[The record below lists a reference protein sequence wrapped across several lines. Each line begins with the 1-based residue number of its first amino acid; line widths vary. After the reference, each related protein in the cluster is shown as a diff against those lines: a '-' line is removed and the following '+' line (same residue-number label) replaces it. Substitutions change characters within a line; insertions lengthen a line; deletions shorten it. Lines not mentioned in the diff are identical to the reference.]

1 LFFLFSSQ
9 LENII
14 IIKIKKLRN
23 KKIKS
28 NNLLILKII
37 LILTKK
43 MKNNQY
49 LKMKN
54 VVLLILI
61 FFLNHMF
68 AQNQTIEDDFE
79 GNGTITNWFGDNCNI
94 DTNQTN
100 LYVDSNNNSATVL
113 KYDDVGGTYS
123 NVRFEVNN
131 TFDLSSDYVFTLKI
145 YVPSPGLTGNQT
157 NQVSLKLQD
166 GSLNEPWSTQSEIL
180 KPIILDQ
187 WQTVSFDFLNDNY
200 INLDQNSPP
209 PSQRMDFNRVL
220 IQVNGENNND
230 LVLAYIDDFYYNGT
244 VAVDPIYDTLIWS
257 DEFDGEGAIDSSK
270 WHHQTLLPNGSS
282 WYNNE
287 IQHYTDRIDNSNI
300 SNGVLNIVGKKEVY
314 NSQGVTKQ
322 YTSARLNSKFA
333 FQYGKIEI
341 RAKLPSGIG
350 TWPAIWT
357 LGKNIN
363 ENGAYWY
370 NQGYGTT
377 SWPACGEIDIMEHW
391 GYNQNYI
398 QSATHTP
405 SSYGGTLNIGGQVIP
420 TASSEFHIY
429 TLLWYPDR
437 LIFSVDGN
445 IHYIY
450 KPIELNNDTWPFNE
464 EQYLLLNFAI
474 LPDIDPNFVVD
485 ALEVE
490 YVRVYQSAPLSI
502 NEIDNSSSFRL
513 INTPNPAKNYTII
526 SYNLPDNADV
536 KLYIHNVNGQLIQ
549 TLIEEKQTAGQYQIK
564 WNLDNLLSGIYFYTL
579 KTENNIV
586 TKKCIVN
593 M

>member
-1 LFFLFSSQ
+1 MRDLIL
-9 LENII
+9 II
-14 IIKIKKLRN
+14 IISFSSHI
-23 KKIKS
+23 
-28 NNLLILKII
+28 
-37 LILTKK
+37 
-43 MKNNQY
+43 
-49 LKMKN
+49 
-54 VVLLILI
+54 
-61 FFLNHMF
+61 F

-94 DTNQTN
+94 NTNQTN
-100 LYVDSNNNSATVL
+100 LYADSNNNSATVL

-123 NVRFEVNN
+123 NVRFEINN
-131 TFDLSSDYVFTLKI
+131 TFNLLSDYVFTLKI
-145 YVPSPGLTGNQT
+145 YVPSSGLTGSQT

-187 WQTVSFDFLNDNY
+187 WQTISFDFLNDNY
-200 INLDQNSPP
+200 INLDQNSQPP
-209 PSQRMDFNRVL
+209 TQRTDFNRVL

-244 VAVDPIYDTLIWS
+244 ITVDPIYDTLIWS
-257 DEFDGEGAIDSSK
+257 DEFEGEGVIDNSK
-270 WHHQTLLPNGSS
+270 WYHQTLLPNGSS

-287 IQHYTDRIDNSNI
+287 IQHYTDRIDNSNV
-300 SNGVLNIVGKKEVY
+300 SNGVLNIVGRKEVY
-314 NSQGVTKQ
+314 SSQGVTKQ

-341 RAKLPSGIG
+341 RAKLPSGLG

-363 ENGAYWY
+363 ENGAYWD

-391 GYNQNYI
+391 GYNQNYV

-405 SSYGGTLNIGGQVIP
+405 SSYGGTVNIGGQVIP
-420 TASSEFHIY
+420 TASSEFHTY

-437 LIFSVDGN
+437 LVFSVDGN
-445 IHYIY
+445 IHYTY
-450 KPIELNNDTWPFNE
+450 KPIELNSDTWPFNE

-474 LPDIDPNFVVD
+474 LPDIDPNFVAD
-485 ALEVE
+485 TLEVE

-502 NEIDNSSSFRL
+502 DEIDNSISFGL
-513 INTPNPAKNYTII
+513 INTPNPAKDYTII
-526 SYNLPDNADV
+526 SYHLPNNADV
-536 KLYIHNVNGQLIQ
+536 QLYIHNVNGQLIQ
-549 TLIEEKQTAGQYQIK
+549 TLIEEKQTAGQHQIK
-564 WNLDNLLSGIYFYTL
+564 WDLNNLLSGIYFYTL

-586 TKKCIVN
+586 TKKCIIN
-593 M
+593 K

>member
-1 LFFLFSSQ
+1 MRNLIL
-9 LENII
+9 LII
-14 IIKIKKLRN
+14 IIFSSHI
-23 KKIKS
+23 
-28 NNLLILKII
+28 
-37 LILTKK
+37 
-43 MKNNQY
+43 
-49 LKMKN
+49 
-54 VVLLILI
+54 
-61 FFLNHMF
+61 F
-68 AQNQTIEDDFE
+68 AQNQTVEDDFE

-94 DTNQTN
+94 NTNQTN
-100 LYVDSNNNSATVL
+100 LYADSNNNSATVL
-113 KYDDVGGTYS
+113 KYDDLGDTYS
-123 NVRFEVNN
+123 NVRFEINN
-131 TFDLSSDYVFTLKI
+131 TFNLSSDYVFTFKI
-145 YVPSPGLTGNQT
+145 YVPSFGLTGNQT

-180 KPIILDQ
+180 KPITLDQ

-200 INLDQNSPP
+200 INLDQNSQPP
-209 PSQRMDFNRVL
+209 TQRTDFNRVI

-244 VAVDPIYDTLIWS
+244 IAVDPIYDTLIWS
-257 DEFDGEGAIDSSK
+257 DDFEGEGAIDSSK
-270 WHHQTLLPNGSS
+270 WYHQTLLPNGSS

-287 IQHYTDRIDNSNI
+287 IQHYTDRIDNSNV
-300 SNGVLNIVGKKEVY
+300 SNGVLNIVGKKEEF

-341 RAKLPSGIG
+341 RAKLPSGLG

-363 ENGAYWY
+363 ENGAYWD

-391 GYNQNYI
+391 GYNQNYV

-405 SSYGGTLNIGGQVIP
+405 SSYGGTVNIGGQVIP
-420 TASSEFHIY
+420 TASSEFHTY

-437 LIFSVDGN
+437 LVFSVDGN
-445 IHYIY
+445 IHYTY
-450 KPIELNNDTWPFNE
+450 KPIELNSDTWPFNE

-474 LPDIDPNFVVD
+474 LPDIDPNFVAD
-485 ALEVE
+485 TLEVE

-502 NEIDNSSSFRL
+502 NEIDNSKSFGL

-526 SYNLPDNADV
+526 SYNLPDNANIQ
-536 KLYIHNVNGQLIQ
+536 LYIHNVNGQLIK
-549 TLIEEKQTAGQYQIK
+549 TLLEEKQTAGKHQIK
-564 WNLDNLLSGIYFYTL
+564 WNTDNLLSGIYFYTL
-579 KTENNIV
+579 KTENNIM
-586 TKKCIVN
+586 TKKCIISK
-593 M
+593 

>member
-1 LFFLFSSQ
+1 MRNLILLIIVIFSSH
-9 LENII
+9 I
-14 IIKIKKLRN
+14 
-23 KKIKS
+23 
-28 NNLLILKII
+28 
-37 LILTKK
+37 
-43 MKNNQY
+43 
-49 LKMKN
+49 
-54 VVLLILI
+54 
-61 FFLNHMF
+61 F
-68 AQNQTIEDDFE
+68 AQNQTVEDDFE
-79 GNGTITNWFGDNCNI
+79 GNGTITNWFGDDCNI
-94 DTNQTN
+94 NANQTN
-100 LYVDSNNNSATVL
+100 LYADSNNNSATVL

-123 NVRFEVNN
+123 NVRFEINN
-131 TFDLSSDYVFTLKI
+131 TFNLLSDYVFTLKI
-145 YVPSPGLTGNQT
+145 YVPSSGLTGSQT

-187 WQTVSFDFLNDNY
+187 WQTISFDFLNDNY
-200 INLDQNSPP
+200 INLDQNSQPP
-209 PSQRMDFNRVL
+209 TQRTDFNRVL

-244 VAVDPIYDTLIWS
+244 ITVDPIYDTLIWS
-257 DEFDGEGAIDSSK
+257 DEFEGEGVIDNSK

-287 IQHYTDRIDNSNI
+287 IQHYTDRIDNSNV
-300 SNGVLNIVGKKEVY
+300 SNGVLNIVAKKEVY
-314 NSQGVTKQ
+314 SSQGVTKQ

-341 RAKLPSGIG
+341 RAKLPSGLG

-363 ENGAYWY
+363 ENGAYWD

-391 GYNQNYI
+391 GYNQNYV

-405 SSYGGTLNIGGQVIP
+405 SSYGGTVNIGGQVIP
-420 TASSEFHIY
+420 TASSEFHTY

-437 LIFSVDGN
+437 LVFSVDGN
-445 IHYIY
+445 IHYTY
-450 KPIELNNDTWPFNE
+450 KPIELNSDTWPFNE

-474 LPDIDPNFVVD
+474 LPDIDPNFVAD
-485 ALEVE
+485 TLEVE

-502 NEIDNSSSFRL
+502 DEIDNSISFGL
-513 INTPNPAKNYTII
+513 INTPNPAKDYTII
-526 SYNLPDNADV
+526 GYHLPNNADV
-536 KLYIHNVNGQLIQ
+536 QLYIHNVNGQLIQ
-549 TLIEEKQTAGQYQIK
+549 TLIEEKQTAGQHQIK
-564 WNLDNLLSGIYFYTL
+564 WDLNNLLSGIYFYTL

-586 TKKCIVN
+586 TKKCIIN
-593 M
+593 K

>member
-1 LFFLFSSQ
+1 MRELILAIIISFSSH
-9 LENII
+9 
-14 IIKIKKLRN
+14 
-23 KKIKS
+23 
-28 NNLLILKII
+28 IL
-37 LILTKK
+37 
-43 MKNNQY
+43 
-49 LKMKN
+49 
-54 VVLLILI
+54 
-61 FFLNHMF
+61 
-68 AQNQTIEDDFE
+68 AQNQTVEDDFE

-94 DTNQTN
+94 NTNQTN
-100 LYVDSNNNSATVL
+100 LYADSNNNSATVL

-123 NVRFEVNN
+123 NVRFEINN
-131 TFDLSSDYVFTLKI
+131 TFNLLSDYVFTLKI
-145 YVPSPGLTGNQT
+145 YVPSSGLTGSQT

-166 GSLNEPWSTQSEIL
+166 GLLNEPWSTQSEIL

-187 WQTVSFDFLNDNY
+187 WQTISFDFLNDNY
-200 INLDQNSPP
+200 INLDQNSQPP
-209 PSQRMDFNRVL
+209 TQRTDFNRVL

-244 VAVDPIYDTLIWS
+244 ITVDPIYDTLIWS
-257 DEFDGEGAIDSSK
+257 DEFEGEGVIDNSK

-287 IQHYTDRIDNSNI
+287 IQHYTDRIDNSNV
-300 SNGVLNIVGKKEVY
+300 SNGVLNIVAKKEVY
-314 NSQGVTKQ
+314 SSQGVTKQ

-341 RAKLPSGIG
+341 RAKLPSGLG

-363 ENGAYWY
+363 ENGAYWD

-391 GYNQNYI
+391 GYNQNYV

-405 SSYGGTLNIGGQVIP
+405 SSYGGTVNIGGQLIP
-420 TASSEFHIY
+420 TASSEFHTY
-429 TLLWYPDR
+429 TLLWYPDK

-445 IHYIY
+445 IHYTY
-450 KPIELNNDTWPFNE
+450 KPIELNSDTWPFNE

-474 LPDIDPNFVVD
+474 LPDIDPNFVAD
-485 ALEVE
+485 TLEVE

-502 NEIDNSSSFRL
+502 NEIDNSKSFGL

-526 SYNLPDNADV
+526 SYNLPDNANV
-536 KLYIHNVNGQLIQ
+536 QLYIQNVNGQLIK
-549 TLIEEKQTAGQYQIK
+549 TLLEEKQTAGKHQIK
-564 WNLDNLLSGIYFYTL
+564 WNTDNLLSGIYFFTL

-586 TKKCIVN
+586 TKKCIISK
-593 M
+593 

>member
-1 LFFLFSSQ
+1 MRNLILLIIVIFSSH
-9 LENII
+9 I
-14 IIKIKKLRN
+14 
-23 KKIKS
+23 
-28 NNLLILKII
+28 
-37 LILTKK
+37 
-43 MKNNQY
+43 
-49 LKMKN
+49 
-54 VVLLILI
+54 
-61 FFLNHMF
+61 F
-68 AQNQTIEDDFE
+68 AQNQTVEDDFE
-79 GNGTITNWFGDNCNI
+79 GNGTITNWFGDDCNI
-94 DTNQTN
+94 NANQTN
-100 LYVDSNNNSATVL
+100 LYADSNNNSATVL

-123 NVRFEVNN
+123 NVRFEINN
-131 TFDLSSDYVFTLKI
+131 TFNLLSDYVFTLKI
-145 YVPSPGLTGNQT
+145 YVPSSGLTGSQT

-187 WQTVSFDFLNDNY
+187 WQTISFDFLNDNY
-200 INLDQNSPP
+200 INLDQNSQPP
-209 PSQRMDFNRVL
+209 TQRTDFNRVL

-244 VAVDPIYDTLIWS
+244 ITVDPIYDTLIWS
-257 DEFDGEGAIDSSK
+257 DEFEGEGVIDNSK

-287 IQHYTDRIDNSNI
+287 IQHYTDRIDNSNV
-300 SNGVLNIVGKKEVY
+300 SNGVLNIVAKKEVY
-314 NSQGVTKQ
+314 SSQGVTKQ

-341 RAKLPSGIG
+341 RAKLPSGLG

-363 ENGAYWY
+363 ENGAYWD

-391 GYNQNYI
+391 GYNQNYV

-405 SSYGGTLNIGGQVIP
+405 SSYGGTVNIGGQVIP
-420 TASSEFHIY
+420 TASSEFHTY

-437 LIFSVDGN
+437 LVFSVDGN
-445 IHYIY
+445 IHYTY
-450 KPIELNNDTWPFNE
+450 KPIELNSDTWPFNE

-474 LPDIDPNFVVD
+474 LPDINPNFVAD
-485 ALEVE
+485 SLEVD

-502 NEIDNSSSFRL
+502 DEIDNSTSFGL
-513 INTPNPAKNYTII
+513 INTPNPAKDFTII
-526 SYNLPDNADV
+526 SYHLPNNADV
-536 KLYIHNVNGQLIQ
+536 QLYIHNVNGQLIQ
-549 TLIEEKQTAGQYQIK
+549 TLIEEKQTAGQHQIK
-564 WNLDNLLSGIYFYTL
+564 WDLNNLLSGIYFYTL

-586 TKKCIVN
+586 TKKCIIN
-593 M
+593 K

>member
-1 LFFLFSSQ
+1 MRNLIL
-9 LENII
+9 LII
-14 IIKIKKLRN
+14 IIFSSHI
-23 KKIKS
+23 
-28 NNLLILKII
+28 
-37 LILTKK
+37 
-43 MKNNQY
+43 
-49 LKMKN
+49 
-54 VVLLILI
+54 
-61 FFLNHMF
+61 F
-68 AQNQTIEDDFE
+68 AQNQTVEDDFE
-79 GNGTITNWFGDNCNI
+79 GNGTITNWFGDDCNI
-94 DTNQTN
+94 NANQTN
-100 LYVDSNNNSATVL
+100 LYADSNNNSATVL

-123 NVRFEVNN
+123 NVRFEINN
-131 TFDLSSDYVFTLKI
+131 TFNLLSDYVFTLKI
-145 YVPSPGLTGNQT
+145 YVPSSGLTGSQT

-187 WQTVSFDFLNDNY
+187 WQTISFDFLNDNY
-200 INLDQNSPP
+200 INLDQNSQQPT
-209 PSQRMDFNRVL
+209 QRTDFNRVL

-244 VAVDPIYDTLIWS
+244 IAVDPIYDTLIWS
-257 DEFDGEGAIDSSK
+257 DEFDGEGAIDNSK
-270 WHHQTLLPNGSS
+270 WYHQTLLPNGSS

-287 IQHYTDRIDNSNI
+287 IQHYTDRIDNSNV
-300 SNGVLNIVGKKEVY
+300 SNGVLNIVGKKEEF

-341 RAKLPSGIG
+341 RAKLPSGLG

-363 ENGAYWY
+363 ENGAYWD

-391 GYNQNYI
+391 GYNQNYV

-405 SSYGGTLNIGGQVIP
+405 SSYGGTVNIGGQVIP
-420 TASSEFHIY
+420 TASSEFHTY

-437 LIFSVDGN
+437 LVFSIDEN
-445 IHYIY
+445 IHYTY
-450 KPIELNNDTWPFNE
+450 KPIELNSDTWPFNE

-474 LPDIDPNFVVD
+474 LPDIDPNFVAD
-485 ALEVE
+485 IFEVE

-502 NEIDNSSSFRL
+502 DEIDNSISFGL
-513 INTPNPAKNYTII
+513 INTPNPAKDFTII
-526 SYNLPDNADV
+526 SYHLPNNTDV
-536 KLYIHNVNGQLIQ
+536 QLYIHNVNGQLIQ
-549 TLIEEKQTAGQYQIK
+549 TLIEEKQTAGQHQIK
-564 WNLDNLLSGIYFYTL
+564 WDLNNLLSGIYFYTL

-586 TKKCIVN
+586 TKKCIIN

>member
-1 LFFLFSSQ
+1 MRNLIL
-9 LENII
+9 LII
-14 IIKIKKLRN
+14 IIFSSHI
-23 KKIKS
+23 
-28 NNLLILKII
+28 
-37 LILTKK
+37 
-43 MKNNQY
+43 
-49 LKMKN
+49 
-54 VVLLILI
+54 
-61 FFLNHMF
+61 F
-68 AQNQTIEDDFE
+68 AQNQTVEDDFE

-94 DTNQTN
+94 NTNQTN
-100 LYVDSNNNSATVL
+100 LYADSNNNSATVL

-123 NVRFEVNN
+123 NVRFEINN
-131 TFDLSSDYVFTLKI
+131 TFNLLSDYVFTLKI
-145 YVPSPGLTGNQT
+145 YVPSSGLTGSQT

-187 WQTVSFDFLNDNY
+187 WQTINFDFLNDNY
-200 INLDQNSPP
+200 INLDQNSQPP
-209 PSQRMDFNRVL
+209 TQRTDFNRVL

-244 VAVDPIYDTLIWS
+244 ITVDPIYDTLIWS
-257 DEFDGEGAIDSSK
+257 DEFEEEGVIDNSK

-287 IQHYTDRIDNSNI
+287 IQHYTDRIDNSNV
-300 SNGVLNIVGKKEVY
+300 SNGVLNIVAKKEVY
-314 NSQGVTKQ
+314 SSQGVTKQ

-341 RAKLPSGIG
+341 RAKLPSGLG

-363 ENGAYWY
+363 ENGAYWD

-391 GYNQNYI
+391 GYNQNYV

-405 SSYGGTLNIGGQVIP
+405 SSYGGTVNIGGQVIP
-420 TASSEFHIY
+420 TASSEFHTY

-437 LIFSVDGN
+437 LVFSVDGN
-445 IHYIY
+445 IHYTY
-450 KPIELNNDTWPFNE
+450 KPIELNSDAWPFNE
-464 EQYLLLNFAI
+464 DQYLLLNFAI
-474 LPDIDPNFVVD
+474 LPDIDPNFVAD
-485 ALEVE
+485 TLEVE

-502 NEIDNSSSFRL
+502 DEIDNSISFGL
-513 INTPNPAKNYTII
+513 INTPNPAKDFTII
-526 SYNLPDNADV
+526 SYHLPNNTDV
-536 KLYIHNVNGQLIQ
+536 QLYIHNVNGQLIQ
-549 TLIEEKQTAGQYQIK
+549 TLIEEKQTAGQHQIK
-564 WNLDNLLSGIYFYTL
+564 WDLNNLLSGIYFYTL

-586 TKKCIVN
+586 TKKCIIN
-593 M
+593 K

>member
-1 LFFLFSSQ
+1 
-9 LENII
+9 
-14 IIKIKKLRN
+14 
-23 KKIKS
+23 
-28 NNLLILKII
+28 
-37 LILTKK
+37 
-43 MKNNQY
+43 
-49 LKMKN
+49 MKN

-287 IQHYTDRIDNSNI
+287 IQHYTDRIDNSNV

-474 LPDIDPNFVVD
+474 LPDIDPNFVAD
-485 ALEVE
+485 TLEVE
-490 YVRVYQSAPLSI
+490 YVRIYQSAPLSI

-579 KTENNIV
+579 KTENNIM

>member
-1 LFFLFSSQ
+1 MRNLIL
-9 LENII
+9 LII
-14 IIKIKKLRN
+14 IIFSSHI
-23 KKIKS
+23 
-28 NNLLILKII
+28 
-37 LILTKK
+37 
-43 MKNNQY
+43 
-49 LKMKN
+49 
-54 VVLLILI
+54 
-61 FFLNHMF
+61 F
-68 AQNQTIEDDFE
+68 AQNQTVEDDFE

-94 DTNQTN
+94 NTNQTN
-100 LYVDSNNNSATVL
+100 LYADSNNNSATIL
-113 KYDDVGGTYS
+113 KYNDVGGTYS
-123 NVRFEVNN
+123 NVRFEINN
-131 TFDLSSDYVFTLKI
+131 TFNLLSDYVFTLKI
-145 YVPSPGLTGNQT
+145 YVPSSGLTGSQT

-187 WQTVSFDFLNDNY
+187 WQTISFDFLNDNY
-200 INLDQNSPP
+200 INLDQNSQPP
-209 PSQRMDFNRVL
+209 TQRTDFNRVL

-244 VAVDPIYDTLIWS
+244 ITVDPIYDTLIWS
-257 DEFDGEGAIDSSK
+257 DEFEGEGVIDSSK

-287 IQHYTDRIDNSNI
+287 IQHYTDRIDNSNV
-300 SNGVLNIVGKKEVY
+300 SNGVLNIVAKKEVY
-314 NSQGVTKQ
+314 SSQGVTKQ

-341 RAKLPSGIG
+341 RAKLPSGLG

-363 ENGAYWY
+363 ENGAYWD

-391 GYNQNYI
+391 GYNQNYV

-405 SSYGGTLNIGGQVIP
+405 SSYGGTVNIGGQVIP
-420 TASSEFHIY
+420 TASSEFHTY

-437 LIFSVDGN
+437 LVFSVDGN
-445 IHYIY
+445 IHYTY
-450 KPIELNNDTWPFNE
+450 KPIELNSDTWPFNE

-474 LPDIDPNFVVD
+474 LPDIDPNFVAD
-485 ALEVE
+485 TLEVE

-502 NEIDNSSSFRL
+502 DEIDNSISFGL

-526 SYNLPDNADV
+526 SYNLPDNANV
-536 KLYIHNVNGQLIQ
+536 QLYIHNVNGQLIK
-549 TLIEEKQTAGQYQIK
+549 TLLEEKQTAGKHQIK
-564 WNLDNLLSGIYFYTL
+564 WNTDNLLSGIYFYTL

-586 TKKCIVN
+586 IKKCIISK
-593 M
+593 

>member
-1 LFFLFSSQ
+1 
-9 LENII
+9 
-14 IIKIKKLRN
+14 
-23 KKIKS
+23 
-28 NNLLILKII
+28 
-37 LILTKK
+37 
-43 MKNNQY
+43 
-49 LKMKN
+49 MKN

-94 DTNQTN
+94 NTNQTN
-100 LYVDSNNNSATVL
+100 LYADSNNNSATVL

-123 NVRFEVNN
+123 NVRFEINN
-131 TFDLSSDYVFTLKI
+131 TFNLLSDYVFTLKI
-145 YVPSPGLTGNQT
+145 YVPSSGLTGSQT

-270 WHHQTLLPNGSS
+270 WYHQTLLPNGSS

-287 IQHYTDRIDNSNI
+287 IQHYTDRIDNSNV

-314 NSQGVTKQ
+314 SSQGVTKQ

-363 ENGAYWY
+363 ENGAYWD

-391 GYNQNYI
+391 GYNQNYV

-405 SSYGGTLNIGGQVIP
+405 SSYGGTVNIGGQVIP
-420 TASSEFHIY
+420 TASSEFHTY

-437 LIFSVDGN
+437 LVFSVDGN
-445 IHYIY
+445 IHYTY
-450 KPIELNNDTWPFNE
+450 KPIELNSDTWPFNE

>member
-1 LFFLFSSQ
+1 MRNLIL
-9 LENII
+9 LII
-14 IIKIKKLRN
+14 IIFSSHI
-23 KKIKS
+23 
-28 NNLLILKII
+28 
-37 LILTKK
+37 
-43 MKNNQY
+43 
-49 LKMKN
+49 
-54 VVLLILI
+54 
-61 FFLNHMF
+61 F
-68 AQNQTIEDDFE
+68 AQNQTVEDDFE
-79 GNGTITNWFGDNCNI
+79 GNGTITNWFGDDCNI
-94 DTNQTN
+94 NANQTN
-100 LYVDSNNNSATVL
+100 LYADSNNNSATVL

-123 NVRFEVNN
+123 NVRFEINN
-131 TFDLSSDYVFTLKI
+131 TFNLLSDYVFTLNI
-145 YVPSPGLTGNQT
+145 YVPSSGLTGSQT

-287 IQHYTDRIDNSNI
+287 IQHYTDRIDNSNV
-300 SNGVLNIVGKKEVY
+300 SNGVLNIVAKKEVY
-314 NSQGVTKQ
+314 SSQGVTKQ

-363 ENGAYWY
+363 ENGAYWD

-391 GYNQNYI
+391 GYNQNYV

-405 SSYGGTLNIGGQVIP
+405 SSYGGTVNIGGQVIP
-420 TASSEFHIY
+420 TASSEFHTY

-437 LIFSVDGN
+437 LVFSVDGN

-526 SYNLPDNADV
+526 SYNLPDNEDV

-586 TKKCIVN
+586 TKKCVVN

>member
-1 LFFLFSSQ
+1 MRNLIL
-9 LENII
+9 II
-14 IIKIKKLRN
+14 II
-23 KKIKS
+23 
-28 NNLLILKII
+28 
-37 LILTKK
+37 
-43 MKNNQY
+43 
-49 LKMKN
+49 
-54 VVLLILI
+54 
-61 FFLNHMF
+61 FFSSHIYS
-68 AQNQTIEDDFE
+68 QNQTVEDDFE

-100 LYVDSNNNSATVL
+100 LYTDSNNNSATVL
-113 KYDDVGGTYS
+113 EYNDVGGTFS
-123 NVRFEVNN
+123 NVRFEINN
-131 TFDLSSDYVFTLKI
+131 TFNLSSDYVFTLKI
-145 YVPSPGLTGNQT
+145 YVPSSGLTGNQT

-209 PSQRMDFNRVL
+209 PSQRTDFNRVL

-244 VAVDPIYDTLIWS
+244 VTVDPIYDTLIWS

-270 WHHQTLLPNGSS
+270 WYHQTLLPNGSS

-287 IQHYTDRIDNSNI
+287 IQHYTDRIDNSNV

-363 ENGAYWY
+363 ENGAYWD

-391 GYNQNYI
+391 GYNQNYV

-405 SSYGGTLNIGGQVIP
+405 SSYGGTVNIGGQVIP
-420 TASSEFHIY
+420 TASSEFHTY
-429 TLLWYPDR
+429 TLLWYPDK

-450 KPIELNNDTWPFNE
+450 KPIELNNDTWPFSE

-474 LPDIDPNFVVD
+474 LPDIDPNFVAD
-485 ALEVE
+485 TLEVE
-490 YVRVYQSAPLSI
+490 YVRIYQSAPLSI
-502 NEIDNSSSFRL
+502 NEIDNSSSFGL

-526 SYNLPDNADV
+526 SYNLLDNADV

-549 TLIEEKQTAGQYQIK
+549 TLIEEKQTAGQHQIK
-564 WNLDNLLSGIYFYTL
+564 WNMDNLLSGIYFYTL

-586 TKKCIVN
+586 TKKCIIN

>member
-1 LFFLFSSQ
+1 MRELILMIIISFSSH
-9 LENII
+9 I
-14 IIKIKKLRN
+14 
-23 KKIKS
+23 
-28 NNLLILKII
+28 
-37 LILTKK
+37 
-43 MKNNQY
+43 
-49 LKMKN
+49 
-54 VVLLILI
+54 
-61 FFLNHMF
+61 F
-68 AQNQTIEDDFE
+68 AQNQTAEDDFE

-100 LYVDSNNNSATVL
+100 LYTDSSNNSATVL
-113 KYDDVGGTYS
+113 KYNDVGYTYS
-123 NVRFEVNN
+123 NVRFEINN
-131 TFDLSSDYVFTLKI
+131 TFNLSSDYVFTLKI
-145 YVPSPGLTGNQT
+145 YVPSSGLTGNQT

-209 PSQRMDFNRVL
+209 PTQRTDFNRVL

-230 LVLAYIDDFYYNGT
+230 LVLAYIDDVYYNGT

-257 DEFDGEGAIDSSK
+257 DEFDGEGTIDSSK
-270 WHHQTLLPNGSS
+270 WYHQTLLPNGSS

-287 IQHYTDRIDNSNI
+287 IQHYTDRIDNSNV

-314 NSQGVTKQ
+314 SSQGVTKQ

-341 RAKLPSGIG
+341 RAKLPSGLG

-363 ENGAYWY
+363 ENGAYWD

-391 GYNQNYI
+391 GYNQNYV

-405 SSYGGTLNIGGQVIP
+405 SSYGGTVNIGGQVIP
-420 TASSEFHIY
+420 TASSEFHTY
-429 TLLWYPDR
+429 TLLWYPDK

-445 IHYIY
+445 IHYTY
-450 KPIELNNDTWPFNE
+450 KPIELNSDTWPFNE

-474 LPDIDPNFVVD
+474 LPDIDPNFVAD
-485 ALEVE
+485 TLEVE
-490 YVRVYQSAPLSI
+490 YVRIYQSAPLSI
-502 NEIDNSSSFRL
+502 NEIDNSSSFGL

-526 SYNLPDNADV
+526 SYNLSDNADV
-536 KLYIHNVNGQLIQ
+536 KLYIHDVNGQLIQ
-549 TLIEEKQTAGQYQIK
+549 TLIEEKQTAGQHQIK
-564 WNLDNLLSGIYFYTL
+564 WNIDNLLSGIYFYTL

-586 TKKCIVN
+586 TKKCIIN

>member
-1 LFFLFSSQ
+1 MRNLILLIIVIFSSH
-9 LENII
+9 I
-14 IIKIKKLRN
+14 
-23 KKIKS
+23 
-28 NNLLILKII
+28 
-37 LILTKK
+37 
-43 MKNNQY
+43 
-49 LKMKN
+49 
-54 VVLLILI
+54 
-61 FFLNHMF
+61 F
-68 AQNQTIEDDFE
+68 AQNQTVEDDFE
-79 GNGTITNWFGDNCNI
+79 GNGTITNWFGDDCNI
-94 DTNQTN
+94 NTNQTN
-100 LYVDSNNNSATVL
+100 LYADSNNNSVTVL

-123 NVRFEVNN
+123 NVRFEINN
-131 TFDLSSDYVFTLKI
+131 TFNLLSDYVFTLKI
-145 YVPSPGLTGNQT
+145 YVPSSGLTGSQT

-187 WQTVSFDFLNDNY
+187 WQTISFDFLNDNY
-200 INLDQNSPP
+200 INLDQNSQPP
-209 PSQRMDFNRVL
+209 TQRTDFNRVL

-244 VAVDPIYDTLIWS
+244 ITVDPIYDTLIWS
-257 DEFDGEGAIDSSK
+257 DEFEGEGVIDNSK

-287 IQHYTDRIDNSNI
+287 IQHYTDRIDNSNV
-300 SNGVLNIVGKKEVY
+300 SNGVLNIVGKKEEF

-341 RAKLPSGIG
+341 RAKLPSGLG

-363 ENGAYWY
+363 ENGAYWD

-391 GYNQNYI
+391 GYNQNYV

-405 SSYGGTLNIGGQVIP
+405 SSYGGTVNIGGQVIP
-420 TASSEFHIY
+420 TASSEFHTY

-437 LIFSVDGN
+437 LVFSVDGN
-445 IHYIY
+445 IHYTY
-450 KPIELNNDTWPFNE
+450 KPIELNSNTWPFNE
-464 EQYLLLNFAI
+464 KQYLLLNFAI
-474 LPDIDPNFVVD
+474 LPDIDPNFVAD
-485 ALEVE
+485 TLEVE

-502 NEIDNSSSFRL
+502 NEIDNSKSFGL

-526 SYNLPDNADV
+526 SYNLPDNANIQ
-536 KLYIHNVNGQLIQ
+536 LYIHNVNGQLIK
-549 TLIEEKQTAGQYQIK
+549 TLLEEKQTAGKHQIK
-564 WNLDNLLSGIYFYTL
+564 WNTDNLLSGIYFYTL
-579 KTENNIV
+579 KTENNIM
-586 TKKCIVN
+586 TKKCIISK
-593 M
+593 

>member
-1 LFFLFSSQ
+1 MRNLIL
-9 LENII
+9 LII
-14 IIKIKKLRN
+14 IIFSSHI
-23 KKIKS
+23 
-28 NNLLILKII
+28 
-37 LILTKK
+37 
-43 MKNNQY
+43 
-49 LKMKN
+49 
-54 VVLLILI
+54 
-61 FFLNHMF
+61 F
-68 AQNQTIEDDFE
+68 AQNQTVEDDFE
-79 GNGTITNWFGDNCNI
+79 GNGTITNWFGYNCNI
-94 DTNQTN
+94 NTNQTN
-100 LYVDSNNNSATVL
+100 LYADSNNNSATVL

-123 NVRFEVNN
+123 NVRFEINN
-131 TFDLSSDYVFTLKI
+131 TFNLLSDYVFTLKI
-145 YVPSPGLTGNQT
+145 YVPSSGLTGSQT

-187 WQTVSFDFLNDNY
+187 WQTINFDFLNDNY
-200 INLDQNSPP
+200 INLDQNSQPP
-209 PSQRMDFNRVL
+209 TQRTDFNRVL

-244 VAVDPIYDTLIWS
+244 ITVDPIYDTLIWS
-257 DEFDGEGAIDSSK
+257 DEFEEEGVIDNSK

-287 IQHYTDRIDNSNI
+287 IQHYTDRIDNSNV
-300 SNGVLNIVGKKEVY
+300 SNGVLNIVAKKEVY
-314 NSQGVTKQ
+314 SSQGVTKQ

-341 RAKLPSGIG
+341 RAKLPSGLG

-363 ENGAYWY
+363 ENGAYWD

-391 GYNQNYI
+391 GYNQNYV

-405 SSYGGTLNIGGQVIP
+405 SSYGGTVNIGGQVIP
-420 TASSEFHIY
+420 TASSEFHTY

-437 LIFSVDGN
+437 LVFSVDGN
-445 IHYIY
+445 IHYTY
-450 KPIELNNDTWPFNE
+450 KPIELNSDAWPFNE

-474 LPDIDPNFVVD
+474 LPDIDPNFVAD
-485 ALEVE
+485 TLEVE

-502 NEIDNSSSFRL
+502 DEIDNSISFGL
-513 INTPNPAKNYTII
+513 INTPNPAKDFTII
-526 SYNLPDNADV
+526 SYHLPNNTDV
-536 KLYIHNVNGQLIQ
+536 QLYIHNVNGQLIQ
-549 TLIEEKQTAGQYQIK
+549 TLIEEKQTAGQHQIK
-564 WNLDNLLSGIYFYTL
+564 WDLNNLLSGIYFYTL

-586 TKKCIVN
+586 TKKCIIN
-593 M
+593 K

>member
-1 LFFLFSSQ
+1 
-9 LENII
+9 
-14 IIKIKKLRN
+14 
-23 KKIKS
+23 
-28 NNLLILKII
+28 
-37 LILTKK
+37 

-54 VVLLILI
+54 IVLLILI

-363 ENGAYWY
+363 ENGAYWD

-549 TLIEEKQTAGQYQIK
+549 TLIEEKQTAGQHQIK
-564 WNLDNLLSGIYFYTL
+564 WNMDNLLSGIYFYTL

-586 TKKCIVN
+586 TKKCIIN

>member
-1 LFFLFSSQ
+1 MRDLIL
-9 LENII
+9 II
-14 IIKIKKLRN
+14 IISFSSHI
-23 KKIKS
+23 
-28 NNLLILKII
+28 
-37 LILTKK
+37 
-43 MKNNQY
+43 
-49 LKMKN
+49 
-54 VVLLILI
+54 
-61 FFLNHMF
+61 F

-94 DTNQTN
+94 NTNQTN
-100 LYVDSNNNSATVL
+100 LYADSNNNSATVL

-123 NVRFEVNN
+123 NVRFEINN
-131 TFDLSSDYVFTLKI
+131 TFNLLSDYVFTLKI
-145 YVPSPGLTGNQT
+145 YVPSSGLTGSQT

-187 WQTVSFDFLNDNY
+187 WQTISFDFLNDNY
-200 INLDQNSPP
+200 INLDQNSQPP
-209 PSQRMDFNRVL
+209 TQRTDFNRVL

-244 VAVDPIYDTLIWS
+244 ITVDPIYDTLIWS
-257 DEFDGEGAIDSSK
+257 DEFEGEGVIDNSK
-270 WHHQTLLPNGSS
+270 WYHQTLLPNGSS

-287 IQHYTDRIDNSNI
+287 IQHYTDRIDNSNV
-300 SNGVLNIVGKKEVY
+300 SNGVLNIVGRKEVY
-314 NSQGVTKQ
+314 SSQGVTKQ

-341 RAKLPSGIG
+341 RAKLPSGLG

-363 ENGAYWY
+363 ENGAYWD

-391 GYNQNYI
+391 GYNQNYV

-405 SSYGGTLNIGGQVIP
+405 SSYGGTVNIGGQVIP
-420 TASSEFHIY
+420 TASSEFHTY

-437 LIFSVDGN
+437 LVFSVDGN
-445 IHYIY
+445 IHYTY
-450 KPIELNNDTWPFNE
+450 KPIELNSDTWPFNE

-474 LPDIDPNFVVD
+474 LPDIDPNFVAD
-485 ALEVE
+485 TLEVE

-502 NEIDNSSSFRL
+502 DEIDNSISFGL
-513 INTPNPAKNYTII
+513 INTPNPAKDYTII
-526 SYNLPDNADV
+526 SYHLPNNADV
-536 KLYIHNVNGQLIQ
+536 QLYIHNVNGQLIQ
-549 TLIEEKQTAGQYQIK
+549 TLIEEKQTAGQHQIK
-564 WNLDNLLSGIYFYTL
+564 WNLNNLLSGIYFYTL

-586 TKKCIVN
+586 TKKCIIN
-593 M
+593 K

>member
-1 LFFLFSSQ
+1 MRELILAIIISFSSH
-9 LENII
+9 
-14 IIKIKKLRN
+14 
-23 KKIKS
+23 
-28 NNLLILKII
+28 IL
-37 LILTKK
+37 
-43 MKNNQY
+43 
-49 LKMKN
+49 
-54 VVLLILI
+54 
-61 FFLNHMF
+61 
-68 AQNQTIEDDFE
+68 AQNQTVEDDFE

-94 DTNQTN
+94 NTNQTN
-100 LYVDSNNNSATVL
+100 LYADSNNNSATVL

-123 NVRFEVNN
+123 NVRFEINN
-131 TFDLSSDYVFTLKI
+131 TFNLLSDYVFTFKI
-145 YVPSPGLTGNQT
+145 YVPSSGLTGSQT

-187 WQTVSFDFLNDNY
+187 WQTISFDFLNDNY
-200 INLDQNSPP
+200 INLDQNSQPP
-209 PSQRMDFNRVL
+209 TQRTDFNRVL

-244 VAVDPIYDTLIWS
+244 ITVDPIYDTLIWS
-257 DEFDGEGAIDSSK
+257 DEFEGEGVIDNSK
-270 WHHQTLLPNGSS
+270 WYHQTLLPNGSS

-287 IQHYTDRIDNSNI
+287 IQHYTDRIDNSNV

-363 ENGAYWY
+363 ENGAYWD

-391 GYNQNYI
+391 GYNQNYV

-405 SSYGGTLNIGGQVIP
+405 SSYGGTVNIGGQVIP
-420 TASSEFHIY
+420 TASSEFHTY

-437 LIFSVDGN
+437 LVFSVDGN
-445 IHYIY
+445 IHYTY
-450 KPIELNNDTWPFNE
+450 KPIELNSDTWPFNE

-474 LPDIDPNFVVD
+474 LPDIDPNFVAD
-485 ALEVE
+485 TLEVE

-502 NEIDNSSSFRL
+502 DEIDNSISFGL
-513 INTPNPAKNYTII
+513 INTPNPAKDYTII
-526 SYNLPDNADV
+526 GYHLPNNADV
-536 KLYIHNVNGQLIQ
+536 QLYIHNVNGQLIQ
-549 TLIEEKQTAGQYQIK
+549 TLIEEKQTAGQHQIK
-564 WNLDNLLSGIYFYTL
+564 WDLNNLLSGIYFYTL

-586 TKKCIVN
+586 TKKCIIN
-593 M
+593 K

>member
-1 LFFLFSSQ
+1 
-9 LENII
+9 
-14 IIKIKKLRN
+14 
-23 KKIKS
+23 
-28 NNLLILKII
+28 
-37 LILTKK
+37 
-43 MKNNQY
+43 
-49 LKMKN
+49 MKN

-244 VAVDPIYDTLIWS
+244 ITVDPIYDTHIWS
-257 DEFDGEGAIDSSK
+257 DEFEGEGVIDDSK

-287 IQHYTDRIDNSNI
+287 IQHYTERIDNSNV
-300 SNGVLNIVGKKEVY
+300 SNGVLNIVAKKEVY
-314 NSQGVTKQ
+314 SNQGVTKQ

-341 RAKLPSGIG
+341 RAKLPSGLG

-363 ENGAYWY
+363 ENGAYWD

-391 GYNQNYI
+391 GYNQNYV

-405 SSYGGTLNIGGQVIP
+405 SSYGGTVNIGGQVIP
-420 TASSEFHIY
+420 TASSEFHTY

-437 LIFSVDGN
+437 LVFSVDGN
-445 IHYIY
+445 IHYTY
-450 KPIELNNDTWPFNE
+450 KPIELNSDTWPFNE

-474 LPDIDPNFVVD
+474 LPDIDPNFVAD
-485 ALEVE
+485 TLEVE

-502 NEIDNSSSFRL
+502 DEIDNSISFGL
-513 INTPNPAKNYTII
+513 INTPNPAKDYTII
-526 SYNLPDNADV
+526 GYHLPNNADV
-536 KLYIHNVNGQLIQ
+536 QLYIHNVNGQLIQ
-549 TLIEEKQTAGQYQIK
+549 TLIEEKQTAGQHQIK
-564 WNLDNLLSGIYFYTL
+564 WDLNNLLSGIYFYTL

-586 TKKCIVN
+586 TKKCIIN
-593 M
+593 K

>member
-1 LFFLFSSQ
+1 
-9 LENII
+9 
-14 IIKIKKLRN
+14 
-23 KKIKS
+23 
-28 NNLLILKII
+28 
-37 LILTKK
+37 
-43 MKNNQY
+43 
-49 LKMKN
+49 MKN

-287 IQHYTDRIDNSNI
+287 IQHYTDRIDNSNV

-314 NSQGVTKQ
+314 SSQGVTKQ

-341 RAKLPSGIG
+341 RAKLPSGLG

-363 ENGAYWY
+363 ENGAYWD

-391 GYNQNYI
+391 GYNQNYV

-405 SSYGGTLNIGGQVIP
+405 SSYGGTVNIGGQVIP
-420 TASSEFHIY
+420 TASSEFHTY

-437 LIFSVDGN
+437 LVFSVDGN
-445 IHYIY
+445 IHYTY
-450 KPIELNNDTWPFNE
+450 KPIELNSDTWPFNE

>member
-1 LFFLFSSQ
+1 
-9 LENII
+9 
-14 IIKIKKLRN
+14 
-23 KKIKS
+23 
-28 NNLLILKII
+28 
-37 LILTKK
+37 
-43 MKNNQY
+43 
-49 LKMKN
+49 MKN

-526 SYNLPDNADV
+526 SYNLLDNADV

>member
-1 LFFLFSSQ
+1 MRNLILLIIIFFSSH
-9 LENII
+9 I
-14 IIKIKKLRN
+14 
-23 KKIKS
+23 
-28 NNLLILKII
+28 
-37 LILTKK
+37 
-43 MKNNQY
+43 
-49 LKMKN
+49 
-54 VVLLILI
+54 
-61 FFLNHMF
+61 F
-68 AQNQTIEDDFE
+68 AQNQTVEDDFE

-94 DTNQTN
+94 NTNQTN
-100 LYVDSNNNSATVL
+100 LYADSNNNSATVL

-123 NVRFEVNN
+123 NVRFEINN
-131 TFDLSSDYVFTLKI
+131 TFNLLSDYVFTLKI
-145 YVPSPGLTGNQT
+145 YVPSSGLTGSQT

-187 WQTVSFDFLNDNY
+187 WQTISFDFLNDNY
-200 INLDQNSPP
+200 INLDQNSQPP
-209 PSQRMDFNRVL
+209 TQRTDFNRVL

-244 VAVDPIYDTLIWS
+244 ITVDPIYDTLIWS
-257 DEFDGEGAIDSSK
+257 DDFEGEGAIDSSK
-270 WHHQTLLPNGSS
+270 WYHQTLLPNGSS

-287 IQHYTDRIDNSNI
+287 IQHYTDRIDNSNV
-300 SNGVLNIVGKKEVY
+300 SNGVLNIVAKKEVY
-314 NSQGVTKQ
+314 SSQGVTKQ

-341 RAKLPSGIG
+341 RAKLPSGLG

-363 ENGAYWY
+363 ENGAYWD

-391 GYNQNYI
+391 GYNQNYV

-405 SSYGGTLNIGGQVIP
+405 SSYGGTVNIGGQVIP
-420 TASSEFHIY
+420 TASSEFHTY

-437 LIFSVDGN
+437 LVFSVDGN
-445 IHYIY
+445 IHYTY
-450 KPIELNNDTWPFNE
+450 KPIELNSDTWPFNE

-474 LPDIDPNFVVD
+474 LPDIDPNFVAD
-485 ALEVE
+485 TLEVE

-502 NEIDNSSSFRL
+502 DEIDNSISFGL
-513 INTPNPAKNYTII
+513 INTPNPAKDYTII
-526 SYNLPDNADV
+526 GYHLPNNADV
-536 KLYIHNVNGQLIQ
+536 QLYIHNVNGQLIQ
-549 TLIEEKQTAGQYQIK
+549 TLIDEKQTAGQHQIK
-564 WNLDNLLSGIYFYTL
+564 WDLNNLLSGIYFYTL

-586 TKKCIVN
+586 TKKCIIN
-593 M
+593 K

>member
-1 LFFLFSSQ
+1 MRDLIL
-9 LENII
+9 II
-14 IIKIKKLRN
+14 IISFSSHI
-23 KKIKS
+23 
-28 NNLLILKII
+28 
-37 LILTKK
+37 
-43 MKNNQY
+43 
-49 LKMKN
+49 
-54 VVLLILI
+54 
-61 FFLNHMF
+61 F

-79 GNGTITNWFGDNCNI
+79 GNGTITNWFGDDCNI
-94 DTNQTN
+94 NANQTN
-100 LYVDSNNNSATVL
+100 LYADSNNNSATVL

-123 NVRFEVNN
+123 NVRFEINN
-131 TFDLSSDYVFTLKI
+131 TFNLLSDYVFTFKI
-145 YVPSPGLTGNQT
+145 YVPSSGLTGSQT

-187 WQTVSFDFLNDNY
+187 WQTISFDFLNDNY
-200 INLDQNSPP
+200 INLDQNSQPP
-209 PSQRMDFNRVL
+209 TQRTDFNRVL

-244 VAVDPIYDTLIWS
+244 ITVDPIYDTLIWS
-257 DEFDGEGAIDSSK
+257 DEFEGEGVIDNSK
-270 WHHQTLLPNGSS
+270 WYHQTLLPNGSS

-287 IQHYTDRIDNSNI
+287 IQHYTDRIDNSNV
-300 SNGVLNIVGKKEVY
+300 SNGVLNIVGRKEVY
-314 NSQGVTKQ
+314 SSQGVTKQ

-341 RAKLPSGIG
+341 RAKLPSGLG

-363 ENGAYWY
+363 ENGAYWD

-391 GYNQNYI
+391 GYNQNYV

-405 SSYGGTLNIGGQVIP
+405 SSYGGTVNIGGQVIP
-420 TASSEFHIY
+420 TASSEFHTY

-437 LIFSVDGN
+437 LVFSVDGN
-445 IHYIY
+445 IHYTY
-450 KPIELNNDTWPFNE
+450 KPIELNSDTWPFNE

-474 LPDIDPNFVVD
+474 LPDIDPNFVAD
-485 ALEVE
+485 TLEVE

-502 NEIDNSSSFRL
+502 DEIDNSISFGL
-513 INTPNPAKNYTII
+513 INTPNPAKDYTII
-526 SYNLPDNADV
+526 GYHLPNNADV
-536 KLYIHNVNGQLIQ
+536 QLYIHNVNGQLIQ
-549 TLIEEKQTAGQYQIK
+549 TLIEEKQTAGQHQIK
-564 WNLDNLLSGIYFYTL
+564 WDLNNLLSGIYFYTL

-586 TKKCIVN
+586 TKKCIIN
-593 M
+593 K

>member
-1 LFFLFSSQ
+1 MRNLILLIIVIFSSH
-9 LENII
+9 I
-14 IIKIKKLRN
+14 
-23 KKIKS
+23 
-28 NNLLILKII
+28 
-37 LILTKK
+37 
-43 MKNNQY
+43 
-49 LKMKN
+49 
-54 VVLLILI
+54 
-61 FFLNHMF
+61 F
-68 AQNQTIEDDFE
+68 AQNQTVEDDFE
-79 GNGTITNWFGDNCNI
+79 GNGTITNWFGDDCNI
-94 DTNQTN
+94 NANQTN

-123 NVRFEVNN
+123 NVRFEINN
-131 TFDLSSDYVFTLKI
+131 TFNLLSDYVFTLKI
-145 YVPSPGLTGNQT
+145 YVPSSGLTGSQT

-187 WQTVSFDFLNDNY
+187 WQTISFDFLNDNY
-200 INLDQNSPP
+200 INLDQNSQPP
-209 PSQRMDFNRVL
+209 TQRTDFNRVL

-244 VAVDPIYDTLIWS
+244 ITVDPIYDTLIWS
-257 DEFDGEGAIDSSK
+257 DEFEGEGVIDNSK

-287 IQHYTDRIDNSNI
+287 IQHYTDRIDNSNV
-300 SNGVLNIVGKKEVY
+300 SNGVLNIVAKKEVY
-314 NSQGVTKQ
+314 SSQGVTKQ

-341 RAKLPSGIG
+341 RAKLPSGLG

-363 ENGAYWY
+363 ENGAYWD

-391 GYNQNYI
+391 GYNQNYV

-405 SSYGGTLNIGGQVIP
+405 SSYGGTVNIGGQVIP
-420 TASSEFHIY
+420 TASSEFHTY

-437 LIFSVDGN
+437 LVFSVDGN
-445 IHYIY
+445 IHYTY
-450 KPIELNNDTWPFNE
+450 KPIELNSDTWPFNE

-474 LPDIDPNFVVD
+474 LPDIDPNFVAD
-485 ALEVE
+485 TLEVE

-502 NEIDNSSSFRL
+502 DEIDNSISFGL

-526 SYNLPDNADV
+526 SYNLPDNANV
-536 KLYIHNVNGQLIQ
+536 QLYIHNVNGQLIK
-549 TLIEEKQTAGQYQIK
+549 TLLEEKQTAGKHQIK
-564 WNLDNLLSGIYFYTL
+564 WNTDNLLSGIYFYTL
-579 KTENNIV
+579 KTENNIA
-586 TKKCIVN
+586 TKKCIISK
-593 M
+593 

>member
-1 LFFLFSSQ
+1 MRELILAIIISFSSH
-9 LENII
+9 
-14 IIKIKKLRN
+14 
-23 KKIKS
+23 
-28 NNLLILKII
+28 IL
-37 LILTKK
+37 
-43 MKNNQY
+43 
-49 LKMKN
+49 
-54 VVLLILI
+54 
-61 FFLNHMF
+61 
-68 AQNQTIEDDFE
+68 AQNQTVEDDFE

-94 DTNQTN
+94 NTNQTK
-100 LYVDSNNNSATVL
+100 LYADSNNNSATVL

-123 NVRFEVNN
+123 NVRFEINN
-131 TFDLSSDYVFTLKI
+131 TFNLLSDYVFTLKI
-145 YVPSPGLTGNQT
+145 YVPSSGLTGSQT

-187 WQTVSFDFLNDNY
+187 WQTISFDFLNDNY
-200 INLDQNSPP
+200 INLDQNSQPP
-209 PSQRMDFNRVL
+209 TQRTDFNRVL

-244 VAVDPIYDTLIWS
+244 ITVDPIYDTLIWS
-257 DEFDGEGAIDSSK
+257 DEFEGEGAIDNSK

-287 IQHYTDRIDNSNI
+287 IQHYTDRIDNSNV
-300 SNGVLNIVGKKEVY
+300 SNGVLNIVGKKEEF

-341 RAKLPSGIG
+341 RAKLPSGLG

-363 ENGAYWY
+363 ENGAYWD
-370 NQGYGTT
+370 NEGYGTT

-391 GYNQNYI
+391 GYNQNYV

-405 SSYGGTLNIGGQVIP
+405 SSYGGTVNIGGQVIP
-420 TASSEFHIY
+420 TASSEFHTY

-437 LIFSVDGN
+437 LVFSVDGN
-445 IHYIY
+445 IHYTY
-450 KPIELNNDTWPFNE
+450 KPIELNSDTWPFNE

-474 LPDIDPNFVVD
+474 LPDINPNFVAD
-485 ALEVE
+485 SLEVD

-502 NEIDNSSSFRL
+502 DEIDNSTSFGL
-513 INTPNPAKNYTII
+513 INTPNPAKDFTII
-526 SYNLPDNADV
+526 SYHLPNNADV
-536 KLYIHNVNGQLIQ
+536 QLYIHNVNGQLIQ
-549 TLIEEKQTAGQYQIK
+549 TLIEEKQTAGQHQIK
-564 WNLDNLLSGIYFYTL
+564 WDLNNLLSGIYFYTL

-586 TKKCIVN
+586 TKKCIIN
-593 M
+593 K

>member
-1 LFFLFSSQ
+1 MRELILAIIISFSSH
-9 LENII
+9 
-14 IIKIKKLRN
+14 
-23 KKIKS
+23 
-28 NNLLILKII
+28 IL
-37 LILTKK
+37 
-43 MKNNQY
+43 
-49 LKMKN
+49 
-54 VVLLILI
+54 
-61 FFLNHMF
+61 
-68 AQNQTIEDDFE
+68 AQNQTVEDDFE

-94 DTNQTN
+94 NTNQTN
-100 LYVDSNNNSATVL
+100 LYADSNNNSATVL

-123 NVRFEVNN
+123 NVRFEINN
-131 TFDLSSDYVFTLKI
+131 TFNLLSDYVFTLKI
-145 YVPSPGLTGNQT
+145 YVPSSGLTGSQT

-166 GSLNEPWSTQSEIL
+166 GLLNEPWSTQSEIL

-187 WQTVSFDFLNDNY
+187 WQTISFDFLNDNY
-200 INLDQNSPP
+200 INLDQNSQPP
-209 PSQRMDFNRVL
+209 TQRTDFNRVL

-244 VAVDPIYDTLIWS
+244 ITVDPIYDTLIWS
-257 DEFDGEGAIDSSK
+257 DEFEGEGAIDNSK

-287 IQHYTDRIDNSNI
+287 IQHYTDRIDNSNV

-314 NSQGVTKQ
+314 SSQGVTKQ

-341 RAKLPSGIG
+341 RAKLPSGLG

-363 ENGAYWY
+363 ENGAYWD
-370 NQGYGTT
+370 NEGYGTT

-391 GYNQNYI
+391 GYNQNYV

-405 SSYGGTLNIGGQVIP
+405 SSYGGTVNIGGQVIP
-420 TASSEFHIY
+420 TASSEFHTY
-429 TLLWYPDR
+429 TLLWYPDK

-445 IHYIY
+445 IHYTY
-450 KPIELNNDTWPFNE
+450 KPIELNSDTWPFNE

-474 LPDIDPNFVVD
+474 LPDIDPDFVAD
-485 ALEVE
+485 TLEVE
-490 YVRVYQSAPLSI
+490 YIRVYQSAPLSI
-502 NEIDNSSSFRL
+502 DKIDNSKTFGL

-526 SYNLPDNADV
+526 SYNLPDNANV
-536 KLYIHNVNGQLIQ
+536 QLYIQNVNGQLIK
-549 TLIEEKQTAGQYQIK
+549 TLLEEKQTAGKHQIK
-564 WNLDNLLSGIYFYTL
+564 WNTDNLLSGIYFYTL

-586 TKKCIVN
+586 TKKCIISK
-593 M
+593 

>member
-1 LFFLFSSQ
+1 MRNLIL
-9 LENII
+9 II
-14 IIKIKKLRN
+14 IISFSSHI
-23 KKIKS
+23 
-28 NNLLILKII
+28 
-37 LILTKK
+37 
-43 MKNNQY
+43 
-49 LKMKN
+49 
-54 VVLLILI
+54 
-61 FFLNHMF
+61 F

-94 DTNQTN
+94 NTNQTN
-100 LYVDSNNNSATVL
+100 LYADSNNNSATVL

-123 NVRFEVNN
+123 NVRFEINN
-131 TFDLSSDYVFTLKI
+131 TFNLLSDYVFTLKI
-145 YVPSPGLTGNQT
+145 YVPSSGLTGSQT

-187 WQTVSFDFLNDNY
+187 WQTISFDFLNDNY
-200 INLDQNSPP
+200 INLDQNSQPP
-209 PSQRMDFNRVL
+209 TQRTDFNRVL

-244 VAVDPIYDTLIWS
+244 ITVDPIYDTLIWS
-257 DEFDGEGAIDSSK
+257 DEFEGEGVIDNSK
-270 WHHQTLLPNGSS
+270 WYHQTLLPNGSS

-287 IQHYTDRIDNSNI
+287 IQHYTDRIDNSNV
-300 SNGVLNIVGKKEVY
+300 SNGVLNIVGRKEVY
-314 NSQGVTKQ
+314 SSQGVTKQ

-341 RAKLPSGIG
+341 RAKLPSGLG

-363 ENGAYWY
+363 ENGAYWD

-391 GYNQNYI
+391 GYNQNYV

-405 SSYGGTLNIGGQVIP
+405 SSYGGTVNIGGQVIP
-420 TASSEFHIY
+420 TASSEFHTY
-429 TLLWYPDR
+429 TLLWYPDK

-445 IHYIY
+445 IHYTY
-450 KPIELNNDTWPFNE
+450 KPIELNSDTWPFNE

-474 LPDIDPNFVVD
+474 LPDIDPNFVAD
-485 ALEVE
+485 TLEVE

-502 NEIDNSSSFRL
+502 DEIDNSISFGL

-526 SYNLPDNADV
+526 SYNLPDNANV
-536 KLYIHNVNGQLIQ
+536 QLYIHNVNGQLIK
-549 TLIEEKQTAGQYQIK
+549 TLLEEKQTAGKHQIK
-564 WNLDNLLSGIYFYTL
+564 WNTDNLLSGIYFYTL

-586 TKKCIVN
+586 TKKCIIN
-593 M
+593 K

>member
-1 LFFLFSSQ
+1 MRNLILLIIVIFSSH
-9 LENII
+9 I
-14 IIKIKKLRN
+14 
-23 KKIKS
+23 
-28 NNLLILKII
+28 
-37 LILTKK
+37 
-43 MKNNQY
+43 
-49 LKMKN
+49 
-54 VVLLILI
+54 
-61 FFLNHMF
+61 F
-68 AQNQTIEDDFE
+68 AQNQTVEDDFE
-79 GNGTITNWFGDNCNI
+79 GNGTITNWFGDDCNI
-94 DTNQTN
+94 NANQTN
-100 LYVDSNNNSATVL
+100 LYADSNNNSATVL

-123 NVRFEVNN
+123 NVRFEINN
-131 TFDLSSDYVFTLKI
+131 TFNLLSDYVFTLKI
-145 YVPSPGLTGNQT
+145 YVPSSGLTGSQT

-187 WQTVSFDFLNDNY
+187 WQTISFDFLNDNY
-200 INLDQNSPP
+200 INLDQNSQPP
-209 PSQRMDFNRVL
+209 TQRTDFNRVL

-244 VAVDPIYDTLIWS
+244 ITVDPIYDTLIWS
-257 DEFDGEGAIDSSK
+257 DEFEGEGVIDNSK

-287 IQHYTDRIDNSNI
+287 IQHYTDRIDNSNV
-300 SNGVLNIVGKKEVY
+300 SNGVLNIVAKKEVY
-314 NSQGVTKQ
+314 SSQGVTKQ

-341 RAKLPSGIG
+341 RAKLPSGLG

-363 ENGAYWY
+363 ENGAYWD

-391 GYNQNYI
+391 GYNQNYV

-405 SSYGGTLNIGGQVIP
+405 SSYGGTVNIGGQVIP
-420 TASSEFHIY
+420 TASSEFHTY

-437 LIFSVDGN
+437 LVFSVDGN
-445 IHYIY
+445 IHYTY
-450 KPIELNNDTWPFNE
+450 KPIELNSDTWPFNE

-474 LPDIDPNFVVD
+474 LPDINPNFVAD
-485 ALEVE
+485 SLEVD

-502 NEIDNSSSFRL
+502 DEIDNSTSFGL
-513 INTPNPAKNYTII
+513 INTPNPAKDFTII
-526 SYNLPDNADV
+526 SYHLPNNADV
-536 KLYIHNVNGQLIQ
+536 QLYIHNVNGQLIQ
-549 TLIEEKQTAGQYQIK
+549 TLIEEKQTAGQHQIK
-564 WNLDNLLSGIYFYTL
+564 WDLNNLLSGIYFYTL

-586 TKKCIVN
+586 TKN
-593 M
+593 AL

>member
-1 LFFLFSSQ
+1 MRNLIL
-9 LENII
+9 LII
-14 IIKIKKLRN
+14 IIFSSHI
-23 KKIKS
+23 
-28 NNLLILKII
+28 
-37 LILTKK
+37 
-43 MKNNQY
+43 
-49 LKMKN
+49 
-54 VVLLILI
+54 
-61 FFLNHMF
+61 F
-68 AQNQTIEDDFE
+68 AQNQTVEDDFE
-79 GNGTITNWFGDNCNI
+79 GNGTITNWFGDDCNI
-94 DTNQTN
+94 NTNQTN
-100 LYVDSNNNSATVL
+100 LYADSNNNSVTVL

-123 NVRFEVNN
+123 NVRFEINN
-131 TFDLSSDYVFTLKI
+131 TFNLLSDYVFTLKI
-145 YVPSPGLTGNQT
+145 YVPSSGLTGSQT

-187 WQTVSFDFLNDNY
+187 WQTISFDFLNDNY
-200 INLDQNSPP
+200 INLDQNSQQPT
-209 PSQRMDFNRVL
+209 QRTDFNRVL

-287 IQHYTDRIDNSNI
+287 IQHYTDRIDNSNV

-314 NSQGVTKQ
+314 SSQGVTKQ

-341 RAKLPSGIG
+341 RAKLPSGLG

-363 ENGAYWY
+363 ENGAYWD

-391 GYNQNYI
+391 GYNQNYV

-405 SSYGGTLNIGGQVIP
+405 SSYGGTVNIGGQVIP
-420 TASSEFHIY
+420 TASSEFHTY
-429 TLLWYPDR
+429 TLLCYRDR
-437 LIFSVDGN
+437 LVFSIDEN
-445 IHYIY
+445 IHYTY
-450 KPIELNNDTWPFNE
+450 KPIELNSDTWPFNE

-474 LPDIDPNFVVD
+474 LPDIDPNFVADIFEVD
-485 ALEVE
+485 

-502 NEIDNSSSFRL
+502 NEIYNSKSFGL

-526 SYNLPDNADV
+526 SYNLPDNANIQ
-536 KLYIHNVNGQLIQ
+536 LYIHNVNGQLIK
-549 TLIEEKQTAGQYQIK
+549 TLLEEKQTAGKHQIK
-564 WNLDNLLSGIYFYTL
+564 WNTDNLLSGIYFFTL

-586 TKKCIVN
+586 TKKCIISK
-593 M
+593 

>member
-1 LFFLFSSQ
+1 
-9 LENII
+9 
-14 IIKIKKLRN
+14 
-23 KKIKS
+23 
-28 NNLLILKII
+28 
-37 LILTKK
+37 
-43 MKNNQY
+43 
-49 LKMKN
+49 
-54 VVLLILI
+54 
-61 FFLNHMF
+61 MF

-270 WHHQTLLPNGSS
+270 WYHQTLLPNGSS

-287 IQHYTDRIDNSNI
+287 IQHYTDRIDNSNV

-363 ENGAYWY
+363 ENGAYWD

-391 GYNQNYI
+391 GYNQNYV

-405 SSYGGTLNIGGQVIP
+405 SSYGGTVNIGGQVIP
-420 TASSEFHIY
+420 TASSEFHTY
-429 TLLWYPDR
+429 TLLWYPDK

-450 KPIELNNDTWPFNE
+450 KPIELNNDAWPFSE

-474 LPDIDPNFVVD
+474 LPDIDPNFVAD
-485 ALEVE
+485 TLEVE
-490 YVRVYQSAPLSI
+490 YVRIYQSAPLSI
-502 NEIDNSSSFRL
+502 NEIDNSSSFGL

-526 SYNLPDNADV
+526 SYNLLDNADV

-549 TLIEEKQTAGQYQIK
+549 TLIEEKQTAGQHQIK
-564 WNLDNLLSGIYFYTL
+564 WNMDNLLSGIYFYTL

-586 TKKCIVN
+586 TKKCIIN

>member
-1 LFFLFSSQ
+1 M
-9 LENII
+9 ENNQYF
-14 IIKIKKLRN
+14 KIKKMRE
-23 KKIKS
+23 
-28 NNLLILKII
+28 LILMII
-37 LILTKK
+37 ISFSSH
-43 MKNNQY
+43 
-49 LKMKN
+49 
-54 VVLLILI
+54 I
-61 FFLNHMF
+61 F
-68 AQNQTIEDDFE
+68 AQNQTAEDDFE

-100 LYVDSNNNSATVL
+100 LYTDSSNNSATVL
-113 KYDDVGGTYS
+113 KYNDVGYTYS
-123 NVRFEVNN
+123 NVRFEINN
-131 TFDLSSDYVFTLKI
+131 TFNLSSDYVFTLKI
-145 YVPSPGLTGNQT
+145 YVPSSGLTGNQT

-209 PSQRMDFNRVL
+209 PTQRTDFNRVL

-230 LVLAYIDDFYYNGT
+230 LVLAYIDDVYYNGT

-257 DEFDGEGAIDSSK
+257 DEFDGEGTIDSSK
-270 WHHQTLLPNGSS
+270 WYHQTLLPNGSS

-287 IQHYTDRIDNSNI
+287 TQHYTDRIDNSNV

-363 ENGAYWY
+363 ENGAYWD

-405 SSYGGTLNIGGQVIP
+405 SSYGGTVNIGGQVIP
-420 TASSEFHIY
+420 TASSEFHTY
-429 TLLWYPDR
+429 TLLWYPDK

-445 IHYIY
+445 IHYTY
-450 KPIELNNDTWPFNE
+450 KPIELNNDTWPFSE

-474 LPDIDPNFVVD
+474 LPDIGPNFLAD
-485 ALEVE
+485 TLEVE
-490 YVRVYQSAPLSI
+490 YVRIYQSAPLSI
-502 NEIDNSSSFRL
+502 NEIDNSSSFGL

-526 SYNLPDNADV
+526 SYNLSDNADV
-536 KLYIHNVNGQLIQ
+536 KLYIHDVNGQLIQ
-549 TLIEEKQTAGQYQIK
+549 TLIEEKQTAGQHQIK
-564 WNLDNLLSGIYFYTL
+564 WNIDNLLSGIYFYTL

-586 TKKCIVN
+586 TKKCIIN

>member
-1 LFFLFSSQ
+1 MRNLIL
-9 LENII
+9 LII
-14 IIKIKKLRN
+14 IIFSSHI
-23 KKIKS
+23 
-28 NNLLILKII
+28 
-37 LILTKK
+37 
-43 MKNNQY
+43 
-49 LKMKN
+49 
-54 VVLLILI
+54 
-61 FFLNHMF
+61 F
-68 AQNQTIEDDFE
+68 AQNQTVEDDFE

-94 DTNQTN
+94 NTNQTN
-100 LYVDSNNNSATVL
+100 LYADSNNNSATVL

-123 NVRFEVNN
+123 NVRFEINN
-131 TFDLSSDYVFTLKI
+131 TFNLLSDYVFTLKI
-145 YVPSPGLTGNQT
+145 YVPSSGLTGSQT

-187 WQTVSFDFLNDNY
+187 WQTISFDFLNDNY
-200 INLDQNSPP
+200 INLDQNSQPP
-209 PSQRMDFNRVL
+209 TQRTDFNRVL

-244 VAVDPIYDTLIWS
+244 ITVDPIYDTLIWS
-257 DEFDGEGAIDSSK
+257 DEFEGEGVIDNSK
-270 WHHQTLLPNGSS
+270 WYHQTLLPNGSS

-287 IQHYTDRIDNSNI
+287 IQHYTDRIDNSNV
-300 SNGVLNIVGKKEVY
+300 SNGVLNIVGRKEVY
-314 NSQGVTKQ
+314 SSQGVTKQ

-341 RAKLPSGIG
+341 RAKLPSGLG

-363 ENGAYWY
+363 ENGAYWD

-391 GYNQNYI
+391 GYNQNYV

-405 SSYGGTLNIGGQVIP
+405 SSYGGTVNIGGQVIP
-420 TASSEFHIY
+420 TASSEFHTY

-437 LIFSVDGN
+437 LVFSVDGN
-445 IHYIY
+445 IHYTY
-450 KPIELNNDTWPFNE
+450 KPIELNSDTWPFNE

-474 LPDIDPNFVVD
+474 LPDIDPNFVAD
-485 ALEVE
+485 TLEVE

-502 NEIDNSSSFRL
+502 DEIDNSISFGL
-513 INTPNPAKNYTII
+513 INTPNPAKDYTII
-526 SYNLPDNADV
+526 SYHLPNNADV
-536 KLYIHNVNGQLIQ
+536 QLYIHNVNGQLIQ
-549 TLIEEKQTAGQYQIK
+549 TLIEEKQTAGQHQIK
-564 WNLDNLLSGIYFYTL
+564 WNLNNLLSGIYFYTL

-586 TKKCIVN
+586 TKKCIIN
-593 M
+593 K

>member
-1 LFFLFSSQ
+1 MRDLIL
-9 LENII
+9 II
-14 IIKIKKLRN
+14 IISFSSHI
-23 KKIKS
+23 
-28 NNLLILKII
+28 
-37 LILTKK
+37 
-43 MKNNQY
+43 
-49 LKMKN
+49 
-54 VVLLILI
+54 
-61 FFLNHMF
+61 F

-79 GNGTITNWFGDNCNI
+79 GNGTITNWFGDDCNI
-94 DTNQTN
+94 NANQTN
-100 LYVDSNNNSATVL
+100 LYADSNNNSATVL

-123 NVRFEVNN
+123 NVRFEINN
-131 TFDLSSDYVFTLKI
+131 TFNLLSDYVFTLKI
-145 YVPSPGLTGNQT
+145 YVPSSGLTGSQT

-187 WQTVSFDFLNDNY
+187 WQTISFDFLNDNY
-200 INLDQNSPP
+200 INLDQNSQPP
-209 PSQRMDFNRVL
+209 TQRTDFNRVL

-244 VAVDPIYDTLIWS
+244 ITVDPIYDTLIWS
-257 DEFDGEGAIDSSK
+257 DEFEGEGVIDNSK
-270 WHHQTLLPNGSS
+270 WYHQTLLPNGSS

-287 IQHYTDRIDNSNI
+287 IQHYTDRIDNSNV
-300 SNGVLNIVGKKEVY
+300 SNGVLNIVGRKEVY
-314 NSQGVTKQ
+314 SSQGVTKQ

-341 RAKLPSGIG
+341 RAKLPSGLG

-363 ENGAYWY
+363 ENGAYWD

-391 GYNQNYI
+391 GYNQNYV

-405 SSYGGTLNIGGQVIP
+405 SSYGGTVNIGGQVIP
-420 TASSEFHIY
+420 TASSEFHTY

-437 LIFSVDGN
+437 LVFSVDGN
-445 IHYIY
+445 IHYTY
-450 KPIELNNDTWPFNE
+450 KPIELNSDTWPFNE

-474 LPDIDPNFVVD
+474 LPDIDPNFVAD
-485 ALEVE
+485 TLEVE

-502 NEIDNSSSFRL
+502 DEIDNSISFGL
-513 INTPNPAKNYTII
+513 INTPNPAKDYTII
-526 SYNLPDNADV
+526 GYHLPNNADV
-536 KLYIHNVNGQLIQ
+536 QLYIHNVNGQLIQ
-549 TLIEEKQTAGQYQIK
+549 TLIEEKQTAGQHQIK
-564 WNLDNLLSGIYFYTL
+564 WNLNNLLSGIYFYTL

-586 TKKCIVN
+586 TKKCIIN
-593 M
+593 K

>member
-1 LFFLFSSQ
+1 MRNLIL
-9 LENII
+9 II
-14 IIKIKKLRN
+14 II
-23 KKIKS
+23 
-28 NNLLILKII
+28 
-37 LILTKK
+37 
-43 MKNNQY
+43 
-49 LKMKN
+49 
-54 VVLLILI
+54 
-61 FFLNHMF
+61 FFSSHIYS
-68 AQNQTIEDDFE
+68 QNQTVEDDFE

-100 LYVDSNNNSATVL
+100 LYTDSNNNSATVL
-113 KYDDVGGTYS
+113 EYNDVGGTFS
-123 NVRFEVNN
+123 NVRFEINN
-131 TFDLSSDYVFTLKI
+131 TFNLSSDYVFTLKI
-145 YVPSPGLTGNQT
+145 YVPSSGLTGNQT

-209 PSQRMDFNRVL
+209 PSQRTDFNRVL

-244 VAVDPIYDTLIWS
+244 VTVDPIYDTLIWS

-270 WHHQTLLPNGSS
+270 WYHQTLLPNGSS

-287 IQHYTDRIDNSNI
+287 IQHYTDRIDNSNV

-391 GYNQNYI
+391 GYNQNYV

-405 SSYGGTLNIGGQVIP
+405 SSYGGTVNIGGQVIP
-420 TASSEFHIY
+420 TASSEFHTY
-429 TLLWYPDR
+429 TLLWYPDK

-450 KPIELNNDTWPFNE
+450 KPIELNNDTWPFSE

-474 LPDIDPNFVVD
+474 LPDIDPNFVAD
-485 ALEVE
+485 TLEVE
-490 YVRVYQSAPLSI
+490 YVRIYQSAPLSI
-502 NEIDNSSSFRL
+502 NEIDNSSSFGL

-526 SYNLPDNADV
+526 SYNLLDNADV

-549 TLIEEKQTAGQYQIK
+549 TLIEEKQTAGQHQIK
-564 WNLDNLLSGIYFYTL
+564 WNMDNLLSGIYFYTL

-586 TKKCIVN
+586 TKKCIIN